1 MVKAMHTHWKKLQRS
16 AARIVMRSNNSVC
29 TLNYLKWSSLNQ
41 RRDSHVFTLVNKCIA
56 GKCPS
61 FFKHY
66 FAMNRDIVSRTA
78 RQSNRVRLY
87 LKLEQKLLNVPF
99 ITMAWSFI
107 INYSFVNNET
117 VI

>member
-1 MVKAMHTHWKKLQRS
+1 
-16 AARIVMRSNNSVC
+16 
-29 TLNYLKWSSLNQ
+29 
-41 RRDSHVFTLVNKCIA
+41 
-56 GKCPS
+56 
-61 FFKHY
+61 
-66 FAMNRDIVSRTA
+66 MNRDIVSRTA